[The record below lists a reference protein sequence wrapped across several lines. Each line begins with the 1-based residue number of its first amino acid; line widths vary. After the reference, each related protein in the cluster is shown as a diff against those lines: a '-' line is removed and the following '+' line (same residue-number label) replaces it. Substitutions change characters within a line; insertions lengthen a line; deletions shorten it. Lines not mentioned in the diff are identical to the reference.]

1 MTIFFHCYCCFLSLF
16 RATSSCHSE
25 HCIRCTLKLM
35 TAIDLHW
42 KIHLL
47 NENNLLHLYYNCWE
61 REGDGDRDGKKSFA
75 LDEKNK

>member
-1 MTIFFHCYCCFLSLF
+1 
-16 RATSSCHSE
+16 
-25 HCIRCTLKLM
+25 M

-47 NENNLLHLYYNCWE
+47 NENNLLHLFYNCWE

-75 LDEKNK
+75 LDEKNINK